1 MLGGMSCI
9 RFPDRYNAVYDHE
22 IFHEMMIKAVTTDS
36 NLTSVVT
43 AARESKMATSA
54 QNPHMPTAEWFR
66 QRTRN
71 AEVDL
76 MNGCIDT
83 IISGQVASIKAAG
96 RFPKRPVV
104 AIDKHL
110 IPRYDKKWE
119 NKLVRSRRKGSTNVF
134 ETYITAQCVNAGSRL
149 NLAVLNM
156 TQHSS
161 NAVFVRKIIEQV
173 RHAGVKPSLFLLDR
187 EFYSTDV
194 IRTLDSMGVW
204 YIIPSINTGPVK
216 KILAHHAST
225 GSKKVV
231 KMSISN
237 AEKVS
242 ASYYGVIVPRK
253 RISKKKREK
262 KDLKPEEK
270 FIMFATNAP
279 WLDVEKYDMRWG
291 IETGYRMVENT
302 RVKTSGAG
310 AAQRMIYFVYSLL
323 MYNMWV
329 CANVELAQSRWDGE
343 PVITQITFLETL
355 TRAMFDMKPE
365 PEPPP

>member
-9 RFPDRYNAVYDHE
+9 RFADRYNAVYDHE
-22 IFHEMMIKAVTTDS
+22 IFHEMMIKAVMASS
-36 NLTSVVT
+36 NLTPVVT
-43 AARESKMATSA
+43 AVRESRVATSA

-66 QRTRN
+66 QRTKN
-71 AEVDL
+71 VEVDL

-83 IISGQVASIKAAG
+83 IISGQVAAVKAAG
-96 RFPKRPVV
+96 RFPKKPVV

-119 NKLVRSRRKGSTNVF
+119 NKLMRSKRKGGTNVF
-134 ETYITAQCVNAGSRL
+134 EAYITAQCVNAGSRL
-149 NLAVLNM
+149 NLAILNV
-156 TQHSS
+156 TQHSL
-161 NAVFVRKIIEQV
+161 NADFVRKIVEHV
-173 RHAGVKPSLFLLDR
+173 RHAGVNPGLFLLDR

-194 IRTLDSMGVW
+194 IRVLDSMCVRYLIPGV
-204 YIIPSINTGPVK
+204 NTGSVK
-216 KILAHHAST
+216 KALARHASS
-225 GSKKVV
+225 GSKKVS

-253 RISKKKREK
+253 RISKKKGEK

-279 WLDVEKYDMRWG
+279 WLNVEKYDMRWG

-302 RVKTSGAG
+302 RAKTSGAG
-310 AAQRMIYFVYSLL
+310 VAQRMIYFVYSLL

-329 CANVELAQSRWDGE
+329 CANVEMAQSRWDGE

-355 TRAMFDMKPE
+355 MMTIFKIRPE